1 MTEPTEDSP
10 TPWLTPEQFEEVK
23 RFRIHQDDSLPFELQ
38 FARDAAAIEERVETV
53 RARLAPSPEE
63 GVFKTPDEMIEDLE
77 WAKFGTGQLA
87 LALKQAG
94 SLMKDARARHARSH
108 AIAVR
113 KSDGKSEQ
121 QREADALL
129 LCQAEQLAL
138 DVTETALQYA
148 KDVARAIE
156 QTGSMTQTQASLV
169 RAQMA
174 LAGTGRES

>member
-1 MTEPTEDSP
+1 LS
-10 TPWLTPEQFEEVK
+10 TPWLTSEEFQEVK
-23 RFRIHQDDSLPFELQ
+23 RFDIHKDDSLPFELQ
-38 FARDAAAIEERVETV
+38 FAADAAAIEARVEKV
-53 RARLAPSPEE
+53 RARLAPAPED
-63 GVFKTPDEMIEDLE
+63 GVYKTPDEMVDDLE
-77 WAKFGTGQLA
+77 WAKYGTGQLA

-94 SLMKDARARHARSH
+94 SLMKDARARFAKSH

-113 KSDGKSEQ
+113 RSDGKSEQ

-129 LCQAEQLAL
+129 QCQAEQLAM

-174 LAGTGRES
+174 LAGSGRDS